1 MVIPNIKSGKTI
13 LIILMYKTK
22 ANKVK
27 DEKDRNLEI
36 FEGVYIARKSHCQ
49 PQCIMRS
56 NLHGGHLI
64 MVE

>member
-1 MVIPNIKSGKTI
+1 
-13 LIILMYKTK
+13 MYKTK

-27 DEKDRNLEI
+27 DEKERNLEI